1 MGDSREVL
9 QQTECRQD
17 WEEGRDTEA
26 REWRARGLYL
36 FPVASHSTSLRL
48 GEATETSLTNSAG
61 NRKSKIKLLAGAFLQ
76 GRCPRL
82 SDSIWWLRQSS
93 PRGSL
98 ALPMS
103 QGSGLPCH
111 QLSSLHLRSNVLF

>member
-1 MGDSREVL
+1 MGDSRKVL

-48 GEATETSLTNSAG
+48 GEATETSLTVPETGSP
-61 NRKSKIKLLAGAFLQ
+61 KSSCWQVRSFREDVPAS
-76 GRCPRL
+76 R
-82 SDSIWWLRQSS
+82 WLRQSS